1 VSHHI
6 LFVDDE
12 APIREMLSLF
22 FKKKGFSVTSVVT
35 GVEAMELVDQVPF
48 DLAVLDVNLA
58 GENGLELLGFFKSN
72 YPKLPV
78 IMFTGLSSDPQILEE
93 AIARGA
99 NGFMS
104 KNESL
109 ETLYNEVLRHLPKP
123 ATAAA

>member
-1 VSHHI
+1 MTSI